1 MQKLIKMSF
10 KKKFITQFHS
20 NVKLVNFK
28 NFFFFWFLYLTFKNR
43 IFFFYIIYR
52 SLILNTELFLA
63 PVMGFFFLIS
73 LTCVYFNF
81 FFVWNKIIQIVVWR
95 KIFQKIVC
103 DTFSIMLL
111 STMLL
116 VMQYK
121 NEHVTYSFEN
131 SKKMWKYKSAKMP
144 I

>member
-1 MQKLIKMSF
+1 MLNWSIF
-10 KKKFITQFHS
+10 Y
-20 NVKLVNFK
+20 N
-28 NFFFFWFLYLTFKNR
+28 FFFWFLYLTFKNR